1 MQAPQIPVVRLTLPP
16 SAEHVAL
23 CRSVAEGAGAAAGLD
38 PDAIADLRIAVSEA
52 VANAVVHGCA
62 QVRRPV
68 EVVVEALPGAVVVE
82 IADPGDGFDPA
93 AQAAPRAEELPEDGL
108 GLVLLRALADELEVR
123 RAEAGGGCVVR
134 LVKRAGQ
141 AACS

>member
-1 MQAPQIPVVRLTLPP
+1 MRLTLPP
-16 SAEHVAL
+16 SVEHVAL

-62 QVRRPV
+62 QRQRPV

-82 IADPGDGFDPA
+82 VADPGAGFDPA
-93 AQAAPRAEELPEDGL
+93 AQPAPRAEELPEDGL
-108 GLVLLRALADELEVR
+108 GLVLLRNLADELEVR
-123 RAEAGGGCVVR
+123 RGPAGDGCVVR
-134 LVKRAGQ
+134 LVKRAGH
-141 AACS
+141 ARCG

>member
-1 MQAPQIPVVRLTLPP
+1 MQAPQSPVVRLTLPP
-16 SAEHVAL
+16 GVEHVAL
-23 CRSVAEGAGAAAGLD
+23 CRSVAEGAGRVAGLD
-38 PDAIADLRIAVSEA
+38 ADAIADLRTAVSEA

-62 QVRRPV
+62 RVRRAV

-82 IADPGDGFDPA
+82 VADPGDGFDPA

-123 RAEAGGGCVVR
+123 RGDGGDGCVVR
-134 LVKRAGQ
+134 LVKRAAHAPCG
-141 AACS
+141 